1 MSGFKSGMRKLVL
14 FVLVAGL
21 GAWAQ
26 QPEIPDA
33 PTPKPT
39 SDTSTFPAGTAS
51 APKNV
56 HAPEETEA
64 PANGTPSPDHPG
76 QPVRPGQPADGAQ
89 GSREELFKFS
99 STVSFVQVPV
109 TVRDN
114 AGHLVAGLSSHDFA
128 VFEDGVPQKLS
139 FFTSDPFPLSAAVV
153 VDTNVSATTMKK
165 INDSLPALVGAFSEF
180 DEVAL
185 FRYGNTVQEVSS
197 FMGSGS
203 IPSAALQRLKRVGRE
218 GGPPVV
224 SGPMGAG
231 QTVNGHPVDPQTPH
245 VYTAPKESHVLNDAI
260 LRAAQSLSRRERVRR
275 RIIFVISDGQESGST
290 ANYDEVRKVLLSNN
304 ISVYALGVDAASY
317 PIYDKLN
324 RIRLPGMGYANIL
337 PKYAA
342 DTGGDLQAQFDRQA
356 IERAYAS
363 ITEVARNQY
372 TLGYNTKATPSSTYR
387 AIVVNVH
394 RPDLQVRTKDGYYPL
409 PFVGQVK

>member
-1 MSGFKSGMRKLVL
+1 MSGFGSDIRKLTL
-14 FVLVAGL
+14 FVLLAGL

-33 PTPKPT
+33 PTPKPP
-39 SDTSTFPAGTAS
+39 SPDASPFPAGTAS

-56 HAPEETEA
+56 HPDETQAP
-64 PANGTPSPDHPG
+64 PNANSLPDLPTRPTQATDGMPG
-76 QPVRPGQPADGAQ
+76 NHED
-89 GSREELFKFS
+89 LLKFS
-99 STVSFVQVPV
+99 VSVNFVQVPV
-109 TVRDN
+109 TVRDSS
-114 AGHLVAGLSSHDFA
+114 GHLVPGLSSHDFA

-139 FFTSDPFPLSAAVV
+139 YFTSDPFPLSAAVV

-165 INDSLPALVGAFSEF
+165 INESLPALVGAFSEF

-197 FMGSGS
+197 FLGAGS
-203 IPSAALQRLKRVGRE
+203 IPSAALQRLKRTGRE

-224 SGPMGAG
+224 GGPMGSG
-231 QTVNGHPVDPQTPH
+231 QTVNGRPVDPQAPQ

-260 LRAAQSLSRRERVRR
+260 LRAAQSLSRRDKIRR
-275 RIIFVISDGQESGST
+275 RIIFVISDGHEAGSA

-324 RIRLPGMGYANIL
+324 RIRIPGMGYGNIL
-337 PKYAA
+337 PKFVV
-342 DTGGDLQAQFDRQA
+342 DTGGELTAEFDRQA
-356 IERAYAS
+356 IEHAYAK
-363 ITEVARNQY
+363 ITEIARNQY

-387 AIVVNVH
+387 TIVVNVH
-394 RPDLQVRTKDGYYPL
+394 RPDLEVRTKDGYFPL
-409 PFVGQVK
+409 PIAGQAK

>member
-1 MSGFKSGMRKLVL
+1 MSGFGSDIRKLTL
-14 FVLVAGL
+14 FVLLAGM

-33 PTPKPT
+33 PTPKPP
-39 SDTSTFPAGTAS
+39 SPDASTFPAGTAP

-56 HAPEETEA
+56 HPDETQAP
-64 PANGTPSPDHPG
+64 PNANSLPDLPTRPTQATDGMPG
-76 QPVRPGQPADGAQ
+76 NHED
-89 GSREELFKFS
+89 LLKFS
-99 STVSFVQVPV
+99 VSVNFVQVPV
-109 TVRDN
+109 TVRDSS
-114 AGHLVAGLSSHDFA
+114 GHLVPGLSSHDFA

-139 FFTSDPFPLSAAVV
+139 YFTSDPFPLSAAVV
-153 VDTNVSATTMKK
+153 VDTNVSATMKK
-165 INDSLPALVGAFSEF
+165 INESLPALVGAFSEF

-197 FMGSGS
+197 FLGAGS
-203 IPSAALQRLKRVGRE
+203 IPSAALQRLKRTGRE

-224 SGPMGAG
+224 GGPMGSG
-231 QTVNGHPVDPQTPH
+231 QTVNGRPVDPQTPQ

-260 LRAAQSLSRRERVRR
+260 LRAAQSLSRRDKVRR
-275 RIIFVISDGQESGST
+275 RIIFVISDGHESGST

-324 RIRLPGMGYANIL
+324 RIRIPGMGYGNIL
-337 PKYAA
+337 PKFVV
-342 DTGGDLQAQFDRQA
+342 DTGGELTAEFDRQA
-356 IERAYAS
+356 IEHAYAK
-363 ITEVARNQY
+363 ITEIARNQY

-387 AIVVNVH
+387 TIVVNVH
-394 RPDLQVRTKDGYYPL
+394 RPDLEVRTKDGYFPL
-409 PFVGQVK
+409 PIAGQAK

>member
-1 MSGFKSGMRKLVL
+1 MPGFGSDMRKLAL

-33 PTPKPT
+33 PTPKP
-39 SDTSTFPAGTAS
+39 SPDASTFPAGTAA

-56 HAPEETEA
+56 HAPEETEG
-64 PANGTPSPDHPG
+64 PANPTAPG
-76 QPVRPGQPADGAQ
+76 DQPAQPVRQPADGTPS
-89 GSREELFKFS
+89 SRDELFKFS

-114 AGHLVAGLSSHDFA
+114 TGHLVPGLSSHDFA

-153 VDTNVSATTMKK
+153 VDTNVSATSMKK
-165 INDSLPALVGAFSEF
+165 INESLPALVGAFSEF
-180 DEVAL
+180 DEVSL
-185 FRYGNTVQEVSS
+185 FRYGNTVQEVST
-197 FMGSGS
+197 FLGAGS

-224 SGPMGAG
+224 GGPMGSG
-231 QTVNGHPVDPQTPH
+231 QTVNGRAVDPQAPH

-260 LRAAQSLSRRERVRR
+260 LRAAQALSRRERVRR
-275 RIIFVISDGQESGST
+275 RIIFVISDGQESGSS

-324 RIRLPGMGYANIL
+324 RIRIPGMGYSNLL
-337 PKYAA
+337 PKYAV
-342 DTGGDLQAQFDRQA
+342 DTGGDLQAEFDRQA
-356 IERAYAS
+356 IERAYAR

-372 TLGYNTKATPSSTYR
+372 TLGYNTKATPSSSYR
-387 AIVVNVH
+387 TIVVNVH

-409 PFVGQVK
+409 PIAGQMK

>member
-1 MSGFKSGMRKLVL
+1 MSGFGSGIRKLAF

-33 PTPKPT
+33 PTPKPSPEAT
-39 SDTSTFPAGTAS
+39 TFPAGTAP

-56 HAPEETEA
+56 HAPEETDG
-64 PANGTPSPDHPG
+64 PATPAAAGD
-76 QPVRPGQPADGAQ
+76 QPAQSVRQPSDGAQ
-89 GSREELFKFS
+89 GSRDELFKFS

-114 AGHLVAGLSSHDFA
+114 SGRLVPGLSSHDFA

-165 INDSLPALVGAFSEF
+165 INESLPALVGAFSEF

-197 FMGSGS
+197 FLGAGS

-224 SGPMGAG
+224 SGPMGSG
-231 QTVNGHPVDPQTPH
+231 QTVNGRPVDPQAPH

-260 LRAAQSLSRRERVRR
+260 LRAAQSLSRREKVRR
-275 RIIFVISDGQESGST
+275 RIIFVISDGQESGSS

-324 RIRLPGMGYANIL
+324 RIRIPGMGYSNLL
-337 PKYAA
+337 PRYAV
-342 DTGGDLQAQFDRQA
+342 DTGGDLQAEFDRQA
-356 IERAYAS
+356 IERAYAR

-372 TLGYNTKATPSSTYR
+372 TLGYNTKATPSSSYR
-387 AIVVNVH
+387 TIVVNVH
-394 RPDLQVRTKDGYYPL
+394 RPELQVRAKDGYYPL
-409 PFVGQVK
+409 PIAGQVK